1 MTDSLYKEHILDH
14 YRNPRNF
21 GILKEVSFWG
31 NSTNPWCGDEV
42 TLYVKFDDH
51 GAVEASSFD
60 GKGCAIST
68 AAASLLTEHLTGKCT
83 AEVSV
88 MTFDDIQRLLNI
100 DISEARTECAELPL
114 RALKNGLSLWQT
126 RSA

>member
-1 MTDSLYKEHILDH
+1 MTDALYKEHILDH

-42 TLYVKFDDH
+42 TFYVKFDDH
-51 GAVEASSFD
+51 GTVEGASFE
-60 GKGCAIST
+60 GYGCAIST
-68 AAASLLTEHLTGKCT
+68 AAASLLTENLAGKCT

-88 MTFDDIQRLLNI
+88 MAFDDIRRLLNI

-114 RALKNGLSLWQT
+114 RALKNGLTLWQT

>member
-21 GILKEVSFWG
+21 GIPKEVSFLG
-31 NSTNPWCGDEV
+31 NATNPWCGDEV

-51 GAVEASSFD
+51 GTVEAATFD
-60 GKGCAIST
+60 GKSCAIST
-68 AAASLLTEHLTGKCT
+68 AAASLLTGDLAGKCV
-83 AEVSV
+83 AELSALGFAD
-88 MTFDDIQRLLNI
+88 MQRLLNI
-100 DISEARTECAELPL
+100 EISEARTACAELPL
-114 RALKNGLSLWQT
+114 QALKNGLILWQT